1 MFFVNKTIVKIEH
14 DSKEKSE
21 RPRAESQAFSI
32 REVSRVI
39 NESDDLQYRLDLE
52 TRAKLEAL
60 QASSRRAAAAISRL
74 QRRTLVPSIDTSKS

>member
-1 MFFVNKTIVKIEH
+1 MFRSLQKVAKGRS

-60 QASSRRAAAAISRL
+60 QASSRRAVAAISRL
-74 QRRTLVPSIDTSKS
+74 RRRTLVPSIDTSKY